1 MIRGQLYK
9 HQGKITAGRG
19 DSWYK
24 AQDSPK
30 WEGTSLASLPLLRCC
45 GWPRAANKSGGRYD
59 RAKQGFISQESP
71 GESERA
77 VT

>member
-1 MIRGQLYK
+1 MIRGQLCK
-9 HQGKITAGRG
+9 HQGKVTAGRG
-19 DSWYK
+19 DSWHK
-24 AQDSPK
+24 GPR
-30 WEGTSLASLPLLRCC
+30 WEGSSLAFLPLLPWC
-45 GWPRAANKSGGRYD
+45 GWPRAANESGGRYD